1 MDVQPDTLLWA
12 LTLGTVP
19 AAAWLLFWLREDK
32 IHPEPPRVILSC
44 FLLGGVA
51 VFASV
56 VSERFALPYVENNL
70 YLLVFIWA
78 IIEEVFKYWGA
89 LVGGFMREWYNEPI
103 DAIIYMLTTALGF
116 AAFENTLYILN
127 SVNSNGFLES
137 LVVSNFRFIGAS
149 MLHFLS
155 SIVLGSFIA
164 FSFYKKRS
172 ARRIY
177 MFCGLLTAILLH
189 TGFNLLII
197 EGALRHTTVAFLLV
211 WIFIVA
217 FIAIIERIKKLS
229 PLSEEIKL

>member
-12 LTLGTVP
+12 LTLGAVP
-19 AAAWLLFWLREDK
+19 AAVWLLFWLREDK
-32 IHPEPPRVILSC
+32 KHPEPAHVIIAC

-51 VFASV
+51 VFFSV
-56 VSERFALPYVENNL
+56 IAERFALPYVEHSL
-70 YLLVFIWA
+70 YLLVFAWSV
-78 IIEEVFKYWGA
+78 IEEVFKYLGA
-89 LVGGFMREWYNEPI
+89 LLGGFMRNWYNEPI
-103 DAIIYMLTTALGF
+103 DAVVYMLTTALGF
-116 AAFENTLYILN
+116 AAFENTLYVLN
-127 SVNSNGFLES
+127 SVNHSGFLES

-164 FSFYKKRS
+164 FGFYKSPIKRKLY
-172 ARRIY
+172 A
-177 MFCGLLTAILLH
+177 FCGLLAAITLH
-189 TGFNLLII
+189 GGFNLLII
-197 EGALRHTTVAFLLV
+197 EGALRHTTIAFLSV